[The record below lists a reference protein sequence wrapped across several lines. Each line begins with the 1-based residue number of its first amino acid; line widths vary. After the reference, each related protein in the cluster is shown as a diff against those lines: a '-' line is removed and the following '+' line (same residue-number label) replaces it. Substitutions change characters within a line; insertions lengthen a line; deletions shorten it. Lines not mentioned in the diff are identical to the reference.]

1 METSVFNVAT
11 SDQNRE
17 NRKKTLKLIAAI
29 QKGNYEGYTSNI
41 AIQEIMKSPSERV
54 EELMRVIKNCEVEIL
69 PDAPEVDGLAQEYI
83 KAGLI
88 PAKHLNDALHIAV
101 ATCHE
106 MDAVVTW
113 NFEHMIKL
121 KTRKGIPSVNVLVGY
136 KPIEII
142 SPLEVIEDD
151 ES

>member
-1 METSVFNVAT
+1 MFNVAS
-11 SDQNRE
+11 SDQSPENRE
-17 NRKKTLKLIAAI
+17 KTLELLADIEAGKY
-29 QKGNYEGYTSNI
+29 QSYTSNI
-41 AIQEIMKSPSERV
+41 VVQEIMKSPAARA
-54 EELMRVIKNCEVEIL
+54 EELMRVIKRWEAEIL
-69 PDAPEVDGLAQEYI
+69 PDATEADDLAQEYI

-88 PAKHLNDALHIAV
+88 PQKYLNDARHIAI
-101 ATCHE
+101 ATFYE

-121 KTRKGIPSVNVLVGY
+121 KTRKGVSSVNVLTGY

-151 ES
+151 QI